1 MQKITLA
8 ILLLILSAPASAE
21 EAWRID
27 GGLSLSRF
35 EQQVKSEVGG
45 VAGERLVMESQVGFA
60 AMGSYRVWG
69 PLSLGLFMQ
78 YDLGERAAG
87 KFEGFDTDG
96 KTVIG
101 SESGGSFQE
110 FWVGLLLRVQWRTLF
125 FELAYGAFGIRTDD
139 ARDDLPD
146 VNGSTNS
153 ALRTSP
159 TIAWLMAL
167 GGGVPVTDSLQVVLR
182 LEFRIRYYDRRGSGA
197 LKNDIVH
204 GTQNFTP
211 FVGVAWTP

>member
-1 MQKITLA
+1 MKILSLIA
-8 ILLLILSAPASAE
+8 LSLILSPPVFADE
-21 EAWRID
+21 LLRID
-27 GGLSLSRF
+27 GGLNLSRF
-35 EQQVKSEVGG
+35 EQQVKSEVGD
-45 VAGERLVMESQVGFA
+45 VAGERLVMESQLGFV
-60 AMGSYRVWG
+60 AMGSYRVLG

-78 YDLGERAAG
+78 YDIGERAAG
-87 KFEGFDTDG
+87 KFVGFDSDG

-101 SESGGSFQE
+101 NETGGTYHE
-110 FWVGLLLRVQWRTLF
+110 FWMGPLLRLQWRTLF
-125 FELAYGAFGIRTDD
+125 LELAYGAFGIRVDD

-146 VNGSTNS
+146 EEGSTSS

-182 LEFRIRYYDRRGSGA
+182 LEYRIRYYDRRNSGG
-197 LKNDIVH
+197 LRDEIVH

>member
-1 MQKITLA
+1 MQKLTLVT
-8 ILLLILSAPASAE
+8 LVLILATPGYADE
-21 EAWRID
+21 LWRID

-45 VAGERLVMESQVGFA
+45 VAGERLVMESQLGFA
-60 AMGSYRVWG
+60 AMGTYRVWG
-69 PLSLGLFMQ
+69 PLSLGLYMQ

-87 KFEGFDTDG
+87 KFEGFDAEG

-101 SESGGSFQE
+101 SESGGDFQE
-110 FWVGLLLRVQWRTLF
+110 FWVGPLLRVQWRTLF

-146 VNGSTNS
+146 ESGKTDS

-159 TIAWLMAL
+159 TIAWLMTL

-182 LEFRIRYYDRRGSGA
+182 LEYRVRYYDRRGNGA
-197 LKNDIVH
+197 LKDEIVH

>member
-1 MQKITLA
+1 MQKITFVT
-8 ILLLILSAPASAE
+8 LLLILSAPASAE

-69 PLSLGLFMQ
+69 PLSLGLFVQ

-87 KFEGFDTDG
+87 KFEGFDADG

-110 FWVGLLLRVQWRTLF
+110 FWVGPLLRVQWRTLF

-146 VNGSTNS
+146 VDGSTSS

-197 LKNDIVH
+197 LKDNIVH

-211 FVGVAWTP
+211 FIGVAWTP